1 MKIIIDEV
9 KCCGAG
15 QCVLIAPEV
24 FDQRDEDGIAIL
36 LDAEPAPE
44 QHAAVREAA
53 SVCPA
58 AAIHLG
64 EEA

>member
-1 MKIIIDEV
+1 MKITVDEE

-24 FDQRDEDGIAIL
+24 FDQRDEDGIVVL
-36 LDAEPAPE
+36 LDAAPPADWHE
-44 QHAAVREAA
+44 VVRESA

-64 EEA
+64 EDL